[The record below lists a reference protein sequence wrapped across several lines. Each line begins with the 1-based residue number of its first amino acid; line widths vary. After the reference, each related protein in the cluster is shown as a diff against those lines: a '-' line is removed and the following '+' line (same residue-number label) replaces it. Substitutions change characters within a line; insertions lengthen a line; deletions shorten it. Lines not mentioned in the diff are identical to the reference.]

1 MSVRVQPIDLGREAR
16 PFIDALWRVYRDD
29 PAWTPPLRMQLSA
42 QLDPKHNPFLRYG
55 KAQLFVVERGGE
67 VVGRISAQTN
77 PEHDAH
83 HNERGGFFG
92 FFECIHHRES

>member
-77 PEHDAH
+77 PEHDAAPPPSC
-83 HNERGGFFG
+83 GGSTTG
-92 FFECIHHRES
+92 VEP